1 MLGQRTE
8 QAQGRSKTYLNIKN
22 GTVVKRTPSGEESYT
37 FVEGKLES
45 ISQKERTFR
54 NEVVIYW
61 YIDLRD
67 NESGELYS
75 IGFPY
80 GSNTFKSVILALASP
95 MGLTAV
101 NNGSIVRIE
110 PYTRNGYDKIV
121 VWGEGVKLDWI
132 VKTLPPVTQ
141 KMIGGRSVKD
151 DSERMSYICSLVEQI
166 QRAATTP
173 TGNYNR

>member
-8 QAQGRSKTYLNIKN
+8 QVQGRRKTYLNIKN
-22 GTVVKRTPSGEESYT
+22 GAIVKRTATGEESYT
-37 FVEGKLES
+37 YVEGRLEA

-54 NEVVIYW
+54 NEVVVYW

-67 NESGELYS
+67 EESGELYS

-101 NNGSIVRIE
+101 NNGSVVRIE

-121 VWGEGVKLDWI
+121 VWGEGVKLDW
-132 VKTLPPVTQ
+132 VTKTLPPVSER
-141 KMIGGRSVKD
+141 MIGGRKVKD
-151 DSERMSYICSLVEQI
+151 DSERMSYICSLVSQI
-166 QRAATTP
+166 QGATSTP
-173 TGNYNR
+173 AQ

>member
-8 QAQGRSKTYLNIKN
+8 QAQGRRKTYLNIKN
-22 GTVVKRTPSGEESYT
+22 GAVVKRTATGEESYT
-37 FVEGKLES
+37 YVEGRLEA

-54 NEVVIYW
+54 NEVVVYW

-67 NESGELYS
+67 EESGELYS

-80 GSNTFKSVILALASP
+80 GSNTFKSVILSLASP

-101 NNGSIVRIE
+101 NNGSVVRIE

-121 VWGEGVKLDWI
+121 VWGEGVKLDW
-132 VKTLPPVTQ
+132 VTKTLPPVSER
-141 KMIGGRSVKD
+141 MIGGRKVKD
-151 DSERMSYICSLVEQI
+151 DSERMNYICSLVSQI
-166 QRAATTP
+166 QGTTSTP
-173 TGNYNR
+173 AQ

>member
-8 QAQGRSKTYLNIKN
+8 QAQGRRKTYLNIKN
-22 GTVVKRTPSGEESYT
+22 GAVVKRTATGEESYT
-37 FVEGKLES
+37 YVEGRLEA
-45 ISQKERTFR
+45 ISQKERSFR
-54 NEVVIYW
+54 NEVVVYW

-67 NESGELYS
+67 EESGELYS

-101 NNGSIVRIE
+101 NNGSVVRIE

-121 VWGEGVKLDWI
+121 VWGEGVKLDW
-132 VKTLPPVTQ
+132 VTKTLPPVSER
-141 KMIGGRSVKD
+141 MIGGRKVKD
-151 DSERMSYICSLVEQI
+151 DSERMTYICSLVSQI
-166 QRAATTP
+166 QGATP
-173 TGNYNR
+173 TPAQ